1 MIDYTS
7 DHTPRKPRRPLA
19 ILGLCLA
26 LGFGTFMWLKLRV
39 VTNVP
44 RSAYADPEVVAP
56 TPARDQSGP
65 ANPAAPATPGDAV
78 PSAPPAADP
87 NR

>member
-7 DHTPRKPRRPLA
+7 DHTPSKPRRPLA

-44 RSAYADPEVVAP
+44 RSAYADPEVVQPSPAP
-56 TPARDQSGP
+56 STSTLGETPEPSI
-65 ANPAAPATPGDAV
+65 GDAQ
-78 PSAPPAADP
+78 